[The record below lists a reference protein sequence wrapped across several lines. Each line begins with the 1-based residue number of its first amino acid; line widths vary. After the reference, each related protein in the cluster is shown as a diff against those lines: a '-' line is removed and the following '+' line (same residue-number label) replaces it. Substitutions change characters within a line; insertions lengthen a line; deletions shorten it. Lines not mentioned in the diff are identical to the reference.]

1 MVNYARL
8 PLGKWL
14 FESAYG
20 YHGCPGIQLI
30 LIVDRGK
37 RNPNQQKDT
46 VPHESD
52 ARGRITCEGHGYQK
66 LVTLGKDLEVRTC
79 NYVIDQTDFYPVTF
93 RYKPRRLGKTS
104 NATIT

>member
-1 MVNYARL
+1 M
-8 PLGKWL
+8 
-14 FESAYG
+14 
-20 YHGCPGIQLI
+20 
-30 LIVDRGK
+30 IVDRDK

-79 NYVIDQTDFYPVTF
+79 NSVINFYLFICNELFLLQILTV
-93 RYKPRRLGKTS
+93 RKDEH
-104 NATIT
+104 